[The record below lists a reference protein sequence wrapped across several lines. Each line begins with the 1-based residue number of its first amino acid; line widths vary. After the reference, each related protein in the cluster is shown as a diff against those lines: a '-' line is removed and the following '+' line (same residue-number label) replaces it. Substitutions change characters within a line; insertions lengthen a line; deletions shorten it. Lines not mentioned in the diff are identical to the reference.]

1 MFCSLLLQFGF
12 LTVVVQDDVVCFPSG
27 RLSSLVLV
35 NLLLCQLTQ
44 RYPVSYWLAKKA
56 KDSTIRLITVLLSKN
71 VYFLRFATVIT
82 SLSYTRFLSE
92 TSTHFEYMYLLGSS

>member
-56 KDSTIRLITVLLSKN
+56 KDAITIRLMTVLL
-71 VYFLRFATVIT
+71 
-82 SLSYTRFLSE
+82 
-92 TSTHFEYMYLLGSS
+92 

>member
-1 MFCSLLLQFGF
+1 MLHNIQIHPNKI
-12 LTVVVQDDVVCFPSG
+12 LTVVIQDDVVCFPSG

-56 KDSTIRLITVLLSKN
+56 KDATIRLMTVLLLKN
-71 VYFLRFATVIT
+71 VYFLRFARVII
-82 SLSYTRFLSE
+82 FL
-92 TSTHFEYMYLLGSS
+92 HLYLKGNSHPL